1 MDSRDNFLMDFE
13 NACIPRWDSSIR
25 PHPRGPLRWQDPAWA
40 EMMRRE
46 CENHSDVSFQQYCEW
61 CMEGGG
67 DEWFQ
72 KANFYDTYEAEFP
85 GELQVELQENQRLRD
100 VYATRLEML
109 MQRNP
114 ELQLV
119 REGRSDLY
127 EHYEMHFNEK
137 IREFTEKDVALIRR
151 VAEQP

>member
-1 MDSRDNFLMDFE
+1 MMGIE

-25 PHPRGPLRWQDPAWA
+25 PHPIGPFRWQDTAWA

-61 CMEGGG
+61 CTEGGG
-67 DEWFQ
+67 DECFQ
-72 KANFYDTYEAEFP
+72 KGNFYDDIDFEDP
-85 GELQVELQENQRLRD
+85 GELQYELGMNQRLRD
-100 VYATRLEML
+100 ENVTRLEML

-114 ELQLV
+114 VLQLV

-127 EHYEMHFNEK
+127 REYEMHFNDK
-137 IREFTEKDVALIRR
+137 IHHFTENVVALKRR
-151 VAEQP
+151 Y

>member
-1 MDSRDNFLMDFE
+1 MADRDNFLMDFE
-13 NACIPRWDSSIR
+13 NACIPRRDSSIR
-25 PHPRGPLRWQDPAWA
+25 PHPIGPFRWQDTAWA

-72 KANFYDTYEAEFP
+72 KANFYDTYQAEFP

-114 ELQLV
+114 ALQLV

-127 EHYEMHFNEK
+127 REYEMHFNDK
-137 IREFTEKDVALIRR
+137 IHHFTENVVALKRR

>member
-1 MDSRDNFLMDFE
+1 MESRDNFLMDFE

-25 PHPRGPLRWQDPAWA
+25 PHPIGPFRWQDTAWA
-40 EMMRRE
+40 EMMRLS
-46 CENHSDVSFQQYCEW
+46 CENNSDVTFEQYCDW
-61 CMEGGG
+61 CRQGGG

-72 KANFYDTYEAEFP
+72 KANFYDTYQAEFP

-114 ELQLV
+114 VLQLV

-127 EHYEMHFNEK
+127 REYEMHFNDK
-137 IREFTEKDVALIRR
+137 IHHFTENVVALKRR